1 MRRGAVI
8 PWRGHDPPRGRFAMP
23 PAGRPLVTFY
33 RMIDAALAPPRADRS
48 ALGSLPTRAYR
59 HCEAVSTAA
68 GFGWYL
74 HPPLDFDLFWDGSQ
88 AHWTCEGLDGW
99 LPLGA
104 AQFPHFRAR
113 FDAAAPDRVKEHSPP
128 FLTAIQEPGVVQ
140 VWTGLAARTA
150 PGWSLLVRPLANL
163 PRHPGYEPYEGVVET
178 DHWFG
183 PLFTNLRLTR
193 TDQPVA
199 FRRDEPF
206 LQLQPVPQA
215 AYADEVLNGAGMV
228 ERLEDWRDADWD
240 DFHANIVAPNNDP
253 DHRPGRYAA
262 EARRR
267 RRAGCPAAAAGGP
280 GSLSETP
287 AAPGGALQTSGPDGP
302 SVIGSPQA
310 GTTGEL
316 VT

>member
-1 MRRGAVI
+1 MT
-8 PWRGHDPPRGRFAMP
+8 PPDQP
-23 PAGRPLVTFY
+23 VVTFY
-33 RMIDAALAPPRADRS
+33 RMIDQAPVPDRADRS

-59 HCEAVSTAA
+59 HCDAITTAA
-68 GFGWYL
+68 GFGWYIRT
-74 HPPLDFDLFWDGSQ
+74 PCDFDLFWDGSQ
-88 AHWTCEGLDGW
+88 VLWTMAGLDGW

-113 FDAAAPDRVKEHSPP
+113 FDAAAPAALREYSPP

-163 PRHPGYEPYEGVVET
+163 PRHPGYEPYEGVVEA

-193 TDQPVA
+193 TDQAVS

-206 LQLQPVPQA
+206 LQLQPIPQL
-215 AYADEVLNGAGMV
+215 AYADAVLNGAGMV
-228 ERLEDWRDADWD
+228 DSLDAWRAEDWDA
-240 DFHANIVAPNNDP
+240 FHLDIVLPNADP
-253 DHRPGRYAA
+253 ERHAGRYAA

-267 RRAGCPAAAAGGP
+267 RRRGCPMAAAG
-280 GSLSETP
+280 
-287 AAPGGALQTSGPDGP
+287 
-302 SVIGSPQA
+302 
-310 GTTGEL
+310 
-316 VT
+316 